1 MEGWVSRCKLLYM
14 EWISNRVLLN
24 STENYIQYPITGR
37 EKNVKK
43 NECMHVKWNHL
54 AVKKKERKKP
64 LSPSLIIPHHQG
76 IPFLGTTVK
85 RQGPLGGGGG
95 APTKSSEAHAFRHH
109 PRPMELELRPGGL
122 RPVCAGTHCP
132 CNSWQGPE
140 TPPRPDGGGRQKGT
154 ERQRLRETQ
163 REREGRAR
171 KTKGVRSRGRDQ
183 KQAGEKRL

>member
-24 STENYIQYPITGR
+24 STENYIQYPITGM

-43 NECMHVKWNHL
+43 KRMHAGKMESPCY
-54 AVKKKERKKP
+54 KKKKRKKP
-64 LSPSLIIPHHQG
+64 LSPSLIIPNHQV

-85 RQGPLGGGGG
+85 RQGPLGGSGG

-109 PRPMELELRPGGL
+109 PPPMELELRPGGL

-132 CNSWQGPE
+132 RNSWQGPE

-163 REREGRAR
+163 RERKGRAR
-171 KTKGVRSRGRDQ
+171 KTKGVRSRGR
-183 KQAGEKRL
+183 ERPETSR